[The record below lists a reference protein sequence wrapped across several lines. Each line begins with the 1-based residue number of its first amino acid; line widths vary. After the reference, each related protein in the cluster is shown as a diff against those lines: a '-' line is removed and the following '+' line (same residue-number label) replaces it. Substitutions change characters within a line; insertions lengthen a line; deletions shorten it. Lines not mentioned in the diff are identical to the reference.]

1 MPGVPHR
8 HFSSGESS
16 LVGPES
22 SIREEGIFLTEDD
35 SLTDDSV
42 SDFGVESDADDSV
55 RHAIITEPESFWEES
70 SWMSMVQQSITSS
83 IEERENLILELK
95 EVLDAAVRERLEWQ
109 RKVKAMRRFRIPPEP
124 GHWHQ
129 SVSSALTWR
138 TREVE
143 ALRKEIRHLE
153 LRQRD
158 ERREFSQL
166 RARQKRSTANS
177 LRTWCSRSTLQ
188 SGFSCSMHS
197 KSNISASST
206 TTRFKAPKKG
216 LRSLGPDVHLI
227 LDHTLGDLGKGK
239 GMPEVRP
246 LGGLCARA
254 RQGNK
259 QAWLLKNLKSKSTL
273 NRFEE

>member
-1 MPGVPHR
+1 
-8 HFSSGESS
+8 
-16 LVGPES
+16 
-22 SIREEGIFLTEDD
+22 
-35 SLTDDSV
+35 
-42 SDFGVESDADDSV
+42 
-55 RHAIITEPESFWEES
+55 
-70 SWMSMVQQSITSS
+70 MVQQSITSS

-259 QAWLLKNLKSKSTL
+259 QVHIWGWEPKDYCFRDETGASASFTLPELPRLSEREAIIEAQLLQEVMN
-273 NRFEE
+273 EIE